1 MPTRLDKI
9 RTLLLDEP
17 HDQFLRYSL
26 AMELDKAGEHEASL
40 ATFAELAG
48 EEPPYVAAFF
58 MAAQQL
64 TRLERINEARE
75 LLRAG
80 IEAARAVGDGHA
92 AGEMAEFLAG
102 LGSAGE

>member
-1 MPTRLDKI
+1 MPTRLEKI

-26 AMELDKAGEHEASL
+26 AMELDKAGEHDASL
-40 ATFAELAG
+40 RAFAEL
-48 EEPPYVAAFF
+48 
-58 MAAQQL
+58 AAQQL

-75 LLRAG
+75 RLRAG

>member
-1 MPTRLDKI
+1 MPTRLEKI

-26 AMELDKAGEHEASL
+26 AMELDKAGEHEGSL

-64 TRLERINEARE
+64 ARLERIREARE
-75 LLRAG
+75 RLRAG

-92 AGEMAEFLAG
+92 AGEMAEFLAA